1 MPNLIV
7 SAVSTFDN
15 KGLKKGKKE
24 ISAFDKN
31 VQSLGK
37 TFAKVFGTL
46 AVANFA
52 KNAVNAFIES
62 EKAAAKLRT
71 TVSNLGLEFE
81 QPGIEDYLKNLSLQF
96 GIVDESLIPGF
107 QRLLIVTKDVA
118 QAQSLFETALN
129 VSAGTGKDLTA
140 VSTSL
145 SKAYLGDN
153 AALGRL
159 GVGLS
164 KAQLKSASFLE
175 VQRTLNV
182 NFAGQAAAA
191 VEGYAGS
198 MAKLTVAVD
207 ESKEAIGKGLLDAI
221 AALSGSN
228 DIDTFTVKM
237 VNAAEK
243 IGNAFRTVGD
253 VIGLLNPN
261 ATFKMGGA
269 RLRKKDFA
277 NGNFQY
283 GAGNP
288 KSDLV
293 TKQLVKAR
301 KEEYNI
307 ITKKNAI
314 ENKNV
319 EELKKKFDL
328 ERIGIT
334 AALNS
339 ATDEETKLRLKS
351 QLAILDNN
359 DALAK
364 KLLAELE
371 AAEALKKLAEE
382 ARLAGL
388 SLLDF
393 GIVKVK
399 ALSNKIDTYIEDLG
413 ISVIREINARIIA
426 MLAKFN
432 MATPPA
438 TTGQMFTGS
447 SGAQYTAPQV
457 QAAVLDT
464 RELNS
469 RINDFLG
476 GFATG
481 GVQRSSSQS
490 PMDIRVTVDAGGDRL
505 SQAIA
510 ESIQVATRSGY
521 STVPAGFLV

>member
-37 TFAKVFGTL
+37 TFAKVFGSIAL
-46 AVANFA
+46 INFG
-52 KNAVNAFIES
+52 KNAVNAFVDS

-81 QPGIEDYLKNLSLQF
+81 QPGIEDYLKKLSLQF

-118 QAQSLFETALN
+118 KAQSLFETALN

-228 DIDTFTVKM
+228 DIDTFTTKM

-261 ATFKMGGA
+261 ASVKVGGKF
-269 RLRKKDFA
+269 LRK
-277 NGNFQY
+277 
-283 GAGNP
+283 
-288 KSDLV
+288 SDMNAPRLSPA
-293 TKQLVKAR
+293 TSRAQLLKQETTQIKTGVSLR
-301 KEEYNI
+301 KQ
-307 ITKKNAI
+307 
-314 ENKNV
+314 ENDL
-319 EELKKKFDL
+319 LKKKTAVDQLRDKFDL
-328 ERIGIT
+328 ERIGLT
-334 AALNS
+334 AALNA
-339 ATDEETKLRLKS
+339 ATDAETKLRIRA

-359 DALAK
+359 EALAK
-364 KLLAELE
+364 KLLAEMEGKTATEELTKQFYALSE
-371 AAEALKKLAEE
+371 AAKQLLLSFGVSPSQIGPGGTITGTGGGGRMGNLADVAINNPSFGYSAESRALGLA
-382 ARLAGL
+382 
-388 SLLDF
+388 
-393 GIVKVK
+393 
-399 ALSNKIDTYIEDLG
+399 LG
-413 ISVIREINARIIA
+413 FTPS
-426 MLAKFN
+426 MS
-432 MATPPA
+432 MA
-438 TTGQMFTGS
+438 S
-447 SGAQYTAPQV
+447 APQ
-457 QAAVLDT
+457 
-464 RELNS
+464 EI
-469 RINDFLG
+469 RI
-476 GFATG
+476 
-481 GVQRSSSQS
+481 
-490 PMDIRVTVDAGGDRL
+490 TVDTAAGGDKF

-510 ESIQVATRSGY
+510 ESIQVATRNGY
-521 STVPAGFLV
+521 STVPAGQGF

>member
-1 MPNLIV
+1 VPNLIV

-37 TFAKVFGTL
+37 TFAKVFGSIAL
-46 AVANFA
+46 VNFG
-52 KNAVNAFIES
+52 KNAVNAFIDS

-71 TVSNLGLEFE
+71 TVSNLGLEFQ

-261 ATFKMGGA
+261 ASVKVGGKF
-269 RLRKKDFA
+269 LRK
-277 NGNFQY
+277 
-283 GAGNP
+283 
-288 KSDLV
+288 SDMNAPRLSPATSRAILLKQEV
-293 TKQLVKAR
+293 TQIKTGVTLRKA
-301 KEEYNI
+301 
-307 ITKKNAI
+307 
-314 ENKNV
+314 ENDQ
-319 EELKKKFDL
+319 LKKKTAVDQLRDKFDL
-328 ERIGIT
+328 ERIGLN
-334 AALNS
+334 AALN
-339 ATDEETKLRLKS
+339 AAVDEETKLRIRS
-351 QLAILDNN
+351 QIAILDNN
-359 DALAK
+359 EALAK
-364 KLLAELE
+364 KYLAEMN
-371 AAEALKKLAEE
+371 AAENAAKLAATYET
-382 ARLAGL
+382 ALASIK
-388 SLLDF
+388 SLISRINEFILKQ
-393 GIVKVK
+393 GGTPPTPQVTYNY
-399 ALSNKIDTYIEDLG
+399 ALSTAQATNEKIAAFENKVAIE
-413 ISVIREINARIIA
+413 S
-426 MLAKFN
+426 
-432 MATPPA
+432 
-438 TTGQMFTGS
+438 
-447 SGAQYTAPQV
+447 
-457 QAAVLDT
+457 T

-469 RINDFLG
+469 RISEFLSQNN
-476 GFATG
+476 A
-481 GVQRSSSQS
+481 QRSSSQA
-490 PMDIRVTVDAGGDRL
+490 PMDIKVTVDAGGDRL

-521 STVPAGFLV
+521 STVPNGFIA